1 MKNKIELI
9 EDLKSLDVGIQAN
22 AIMNLLGLGRHSV
35 VPYIIPLLKSSD
47 TGIRSTSA
55 YVLGELGDEDDTNL
69 TRTLMDLLND
79 PEEIVRPDVIDVLNL
94 LLVEEAVPK
103 ICELLLKDSSA
114 LVRIS
119 AAEALGE
126 IGNNSNIGILDVV
139 IDNLSEYLV
148 VRRYAKYSKELL
160 SEEN

>member
-1 MKNKIELI
+1 MT
-9 EDLKSLDVGIQAN
+9 LK
-22 AIMNLLGLGRHSV
+22 
-35 VPYIIPLLKSSD
+35 K
-47 TGIRSTSA
+47 
-55 YVLGELGDEDDTNL
+55 
-69 TRTLMDLLND
+69 
-79 PEEIVRPDVIDVLNL
+79 IVRSDVIDALSL

-114 LVRIS
+114 ALVRVS

-139 IDNLSEYLV
+139 IDNLSEDLV